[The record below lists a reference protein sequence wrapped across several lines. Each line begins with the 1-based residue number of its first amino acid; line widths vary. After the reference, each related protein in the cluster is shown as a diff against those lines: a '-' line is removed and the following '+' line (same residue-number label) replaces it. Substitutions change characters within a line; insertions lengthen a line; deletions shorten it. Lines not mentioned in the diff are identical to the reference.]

1 MKILS
6 KFFGKKN
13 PLDVPMEKLKESKI
27 KLEYQIQKVEND
39 INGIEKEV
47 TLLFDKAKV
56 ARSKSEELTI
66 ATKIKTLNQKKESLK
81 KVHAQL
87 NKQLMVL
94 NNLIII
100 KENEELLKGTPTW
113 KILRNMSPEELET
126 KLAEMQ
132 FDVYNFNEGLETTL
146 RITNQAIG
154 TGVDFE
160 DEEIKEIMKTIHA
173 VKEGELDPENAT
185 KKMDE
190 KAEKKRGIFE

>member
-1 MKILS
+1 
-6 KFFGKKN
+6 
-13 PLDVPMEKLKESKI
+13 MEKLKESRI
-27 KLEYQIQKVEND
+27 KLEYQIQKIEND
-39 INGIEKEV
+39 INGIEKEI
-47 TLLFDKAKV
+47 TFLFDKAKV

-87 NKQLMVL
+87 NKQLIVV

-113 KILRNMSPEELET
+113 KMLRNMSPEELET

-132 FDVYNFNEGLETTL
+132 FDVYKFNEGLETTL
-146 RITNQAIG
+146 RITNQAME

-160 DEEIKEIMKTIHA
+160 DDEIGEIMKTIHA

-185 KKMDE
+185 KKVDE
-190 KAEKKRGIFE
+190 KAEKKRRIFE

>member
-13 PLDVPMEKLKESKI
+13 PLDVPMEKLKESRI
-27 KLEYQIQKVEND
+27 KLEYQIQKIEND
-39 INGIEKEV
+39 INGIEKEI
-47 TLLFDKAKV
+47 TFLFDKAKV

-87 NKQLMVL
+87 NKQLIVV

-113 KILRNMSPEELET
+113 KMLRNMSPEELET

-132 FDVYNFNEGLETTL
+132 FDVYKFNEGLETTL
-146 RITNQAIG
+146 RITNQAME

-160 DEEIKEIMKTIHA
+160 DDEIGEIMKTIHA

-185 KKMDE
+185 KKVDE
-190 KAEKKRGIFE
+190 KAEKKRRIFE

>member
-1 MKILS
+1 VKILS

-13 PLDVPMEKLKESKI
+13 PLDVPMEKLKESRI
-27 KLEYQIQKVEND
+27 KLEYQIQKIEND
-39 INGIEKEV
+39 INGIEKEI
-47 TLLFDKAKV
+47 TFLFDKAKV

-87 NKQLMVL
+87 NKQLIVV

-113 KILRNMSPEELET
+113 KMLRNMSPEELET

-132 FDVYNFNEGLETTL
+132 FDVYKFNEGLETTL
-146 RITNQAIG
+146 RITNQAME

-160 DEEIKEIMKTIHA
+160 DDEIGEIMKTIHA

-185 KKMDE
+185 KKVDE
-190 KAEKKRGIFE
+190 KAEKKRRIFE